1 MTKSIF
7 AVKIEILEQELIE
20 FESWA
25 ADNFHLLP
33 YIAQIMMVRGKTA
46 TEDRIEQLKNNLE
59 ETEFIKEE
67 KS

>member
-1 MTKSIF
+1 MSKNIF
-7 AVKIEILEQELIE
+7 AVKVEMLEQELIE

-46 TEDRIEQLKNNLE
+46 TENRIEILE
-59 ETEFIKEE
+59 KELAKKGSE
-67 KS
+67 

>member
-1 MTKSIF
+1 MSKNIF

-46 TEDRIEQLKNNLE
+46 TENRIEILEKELAKNGSE
-59 ETEFIKEE
+59 
-67 KS
+67 